1 MQLPLEVCTPK
12 KSRDLSLLLFNMLFL
27 KYVFVYL
34 HIYYVD
40 TCAYTY
46 VSNLQT
52 LDITHLESALGE
64 TVQTPRAL

>member
-34 HIYYVD
+34 HIHYVD